1 MNSQDNAVSHSLIRQ
16 LFFTVSLVLIL
27 IIGLSAASWYV
38 ITEEQKEIQKVES
51 QKIKELN
58 SLRSQVEFLRSQ
70 VKLYYLYGDK
80 YKDLVRQGIVKKQD
94 RVFWVDSIVQMQKS
108 LVMPD
113 FTFKFSPEAAL
124 SSERFSNI
132 KIDKNIFYFS
142 RLDLNMA
149 IQHDG
154 DLLTFLEAIN
164 ERISPLYLVESCQ
177 SAMLNEKLE
186 DNEVM
191 NFDPEKGNIKV
202 QCSLIVFHSHSKE
215 AI

>member
-1 MNSQDNAVSHSLIRQ
+1 MNSQNSAVSHSLIRQ
-16 LFFTVSLVLIL
+16 LFFTATLVLIL
-27 IIGLSAASWYV
+27 IIGVSVGSWYV
-38 ITEEQKEIQKVES
+38 ITEEQEALHKIES

-58 SLRSQVEFLRSQ
+58 SLRSQVDFLRSQ

-94 RVFWVDSIVQMQKS
+94 RVFWVDSMIQMQKS

-113 FTFKFSPEAAL
+113 FTFKFSPEAVL
-124 SSERFSNI
+124 SSERFSDI
-132 KIDKNIFYFS
+132 KLDKDIFYFS

-177 SAMLNEKLE
+177 SEMLNKSLE
-186 DNEVM
+186 ENEIM
-191 NFDPEKGNIKV
+191 NFDPERGNIKV

>member
-1 MNSQDNAVSHSLIRQ
+1 MNSQDSAVSHSLIRQ

-27 IIGLSAASWYV
+27 IVGLSAASWYV
-38 ITEEQKEIQKVES
+38 ITEEQKSIQKIEN
-51 QKIKELN
+51 QKINQLN

-70 VKLYYLYGDK
+70 VKLYYQYGDK
-80 YKDLVRQGIVKKQD
+80 YKDLVRKGIVKKQD
-94 RVFWVDSIVQMQKS
+94 RVFWVDSMVQMQKS

-113 FTFKFSPEAAL
+113 FTFKFSPEALL
-124 SSERFSNI
+124 SSERFSDI

-142 RLDLNMA
+142 RLDLNMS

-177 SAMLNEKLE
+177 SSMLNKNLE
-186 DNEVM
+186 DNEVL

-202 QCSLIVFHSHSKE
+202 QCTLIVFHSHSKE

>member
-1 MNSQDNAVSHSLIRQ
+1 MNSQNSAVSHSLIRQ

-27 IIGLSAASWYV
+27 IVGLLAGSWYV
-38 ITEEQKEIQKVES
+38 ITEEQKSIQKIEN

-58 SLRSQVEFLRSQ
+58 SLRSQVDFLRSQ

-80 YKDLVRQGIVKKQD
+80 YKDLVRKGIVKKQD
-94 RVFWVDSIVQMQKS
+94 RVFWVDSMVQMQKS
-108 LVMPD
+108 LVMPG
-113 FTFKFSPEAAL
+113 FNFKFSPEAVL

-132 KIDKNIFYFS
+132 IIDKDIFYFS

-149 IQHDG
+149 LQHDG

-164 ERISPLYLVESCQ
+164 ERVSPLYLVESCQ
-177 SAMLNEKLE
+177 SSLLNEMLE

-191 NFDPEKGNIKV
+191 NFDPETGNIKV
-202 QCSLIVFHSHSKE
+202 QCSLIVFHSHAKE